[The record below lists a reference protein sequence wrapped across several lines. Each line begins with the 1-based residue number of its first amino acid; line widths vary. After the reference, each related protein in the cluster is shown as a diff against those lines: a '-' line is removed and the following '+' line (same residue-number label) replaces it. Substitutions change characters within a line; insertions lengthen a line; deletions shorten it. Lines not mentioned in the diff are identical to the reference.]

1 MDAGE
6 SLNNSKYFKT
16 FNDPTRRMASNG
28 HHEWSLQ
35 SRARG
40 LLDLRGSLDQIVIHA
55 PEKWSD
61 AEACA
66 RLVKAT
72 VGAAI
77 VGYPYCFRSCGLGL
91 ALALIIIVLW
101 AAELSM
107 QFLLIST
114 HFVGKKT
121 YQELASYALGRP
133 GKASVN
139 GAIWIMNFSTLVAY
153 LNLVTDM
160 FSSISGSLIPPALEP
175 SRQATLFCIILCAA
189 WPLSIFIRNP
199 KVLAIISRAF
209 ASFLFL
215 LSAVLALAAMGTGSI
230 AFGELNMWRWKGVF
244 ISLPLVAYGFTSHP
258 AIFPTYFS
266 LQDQSLENGRK
277 VITNS
282 LSLAAVIYTFV
293 GIMGFKAFGQ
303 RTHGDILRNLGGYA
317 PGLVLTTHRLVKVG
331 YGLLLLTSMPSL
343 IIPLQDATATVIR
356 PISYRLLRSEVPS
369 RSRELQEAMHSCAI
383 LGSAGVIAAILPNVE
398 YVLGLAG
405 STASIFISFIFPAA
419 IFLQISAH
427 QKRKQPGSS
436 TSPDLAW
443 SSSHTRW
450 GFQRRTAVVLLIFG
464 IVSGVSCTAAILSSI
479 KEEAAVVSLV
489 RKLVKNEEA
498 ILTSEQQLDVSFT
511 EKEKESVVSRS
522 DDLVGG
528 KDGKSNNMRAKVP
541 PLKGMALDG
550 DGNSADHSIGSSEL
564 KFQDKSEHGLVEPR
578 KVVQNTD
585 SANKAKIETKSEDED
600 ASEIY
605 QEESKNDSEEVV
617 ERALEIAREIT
628 SASHSPDK
636 SEDSPPQS
644 VNKDV
649 GTADDTIRKDGIVN
663 KGQDDRTVGRSM
675 ENHII
680 NDNEN
685 GRDASKISRKDITN
699 VAS

>member
-6 SLNNSKYFKT
+6 VLNNSKPFKT
-16 FNDPTRRMASNG
+16 FNDPTRRMVSSG
-28 HHEWSLQ
+28 HHDWSLQ

-40 LLDLRGSLDQIVIHA
+40 LLDLKGSLDQFVIHT

-91 ALALIIIVLW
+91 ALALILIVLW

-121 YQELASYALGRP
+121 YQELASFALGRP

-175 SRQATLFCIILCAA
+175 SRQTTLFCIIVCAA

-266 LQDQSLENGRK
+266 LQDQSIENGRR

-282 LSLAAVIYTFV
+282 LSLAAAIYTFV

-331 YGLLLLTSMPSL
+331 YALLLLTSMPSL
-343 IIPLQDATATVIR
+343 VIPLQDATATVIR

-383 LGSAGVIAAILPNVE
+383 LGCAGVIAAILPNVE

-443 SSSHTRW
+443 SSHTRW
-450 GFQRRTAVVLLIFG
+450 VFRRRTAVALLIFG
-464 IVSGVSCTAAILSSI
+464 IVSGVSCTAAIFSSI

-498 ILTSEQQLDVSFT
+498 ILASEQLDVSFN
-511 EKEKESVVSRS
+511 EKEKEGGGARR
-522 DDLVGG
+522 DNMLGG
-528 KDGKSNNMRAKVP
+528 KDGESNLMGAK
-541 PLKGMALDG
+541 GEALDG
-550 DGNSADHSIGSSEL
+550 DANSADHSTGSSKV
-564 KFQDKSEHGLVEPR
+564 KFQDKSEPGLVEPR
-578 KVVQNTD
+578 KIVQNTD
-585 SANKAKIETKSEDED
+585 SADKAKTETKFEDDD

-617 ERALEIAREIT
+617 VRAMEIAREIT
-628 SASHSPDK
+628 LASHSPDK
-636 SEDSPPQS
+636 SGDSPPQS

-649 GTADDTIRKDGIVN
+649 GTADDTILKDAIVN
-663 KGQDDRTVGRSM
+663 EGQDDQIAGKSI
-675 ENHII
+675 ENHI

-685 GRDASKISRKDITN
+685 GRDGNKFSRKDITN
-699 VAS
+699 IAT